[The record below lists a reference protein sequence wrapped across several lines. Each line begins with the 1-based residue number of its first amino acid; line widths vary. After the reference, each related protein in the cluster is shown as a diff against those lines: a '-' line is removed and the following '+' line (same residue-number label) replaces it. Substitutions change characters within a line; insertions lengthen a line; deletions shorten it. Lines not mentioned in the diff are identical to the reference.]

1 MPQSTPG
8 TGVGPENPRRRWP
21 AEWEPHRATWLSWP
35 HNTETWPSRLA
46 AVEDAFCEIV
56 RAISPGEV
64 VEINVLNRE
73 MAERVR
79 ARLAGV
85 AEAGLDD
92 PDNIRFHFVETDD
105 AWIRDHG
112 GIFIVEGEGES
123 ATQRLVDFEFDAWGG
138 KYPPW
143 DRDAKVASEMAR
155 IANVP
160 SLEPGL
166 VLEAGAL
173 DGDGQGT
180 LLTTESCLLNS
191 NRDRPGQDR
200 SRHALEELLAETLG
214 AKRVLWLGEGIV
226 GDDTDG
232 HVDDLTRF
240 VSQGR
245 VVTVLESDIA
255 DANFTALADN
265 RRRLEAMSDAA
276 GRKLEIIDLPTP
288 GVLEG
293 PEGRLPASYAN
304 FYFANQAV
312 LVPVFGVDADREAL
326 AIFETAIKDRPVVP
340 IPSQNLVLGLG
351 AVHCLTQQEPAHS
364 L

>member
-1 MPQSTPG
+1 M
-8 TGVGPENPRRRWP
+8 
-21 AEWEPHRATWLSWP
+21 
-35 HNTETWPSRLA
+35 
-46 AVEDAFCEIV
+46 
-56 RAISPGEV
+56 
-64 VEINVLNRE
+64 
-73 MAERVR
+73 
-79 ARLAGV
+79 
-85 AEAGLDD
+85 
-92 PDNIRFHFVETDD
+92 
-105 AWIRDHG
+105 
-112 GIFIVEGEGES
+112 
-123 ATQRLVDFEFDAWGG
+123 
-138 KYPPW
+138 
-143 DRDAKVASEMAR
+143 
-155 IANVP
+155 
-160 SLEPGL
+160 
-166 VLEAGAL
+166 
-173 DGDGQGT
+173 
-180 LLTTESCLLNS
+180 NS

-240 VSQGR
+240 ISQAC

-276 GRKLEIIDLPTP
+276 GRKLEIIELPTP

-351 AVHCLTQQEPAHS
+351 AVHCLTQQEPAHPS
-364 L
+364 SPVERRV